1 MNTRADLEKSM
12 FKWLLNV
19 WGVKR
24 PRRFFFLFLIAAGED
39 KRPKGEC
46 FGGTRLSFRD
56 PFPVT

>member
-12 FKWLLNV
+12 FQMVAKCVRGLT
-19 WGVKR
+19 
-24 PRRFFFLFLIAAGED
+24 PPMFFFLFSIAAGED

-46 FGGTRLSFRD
+46 FGGTRLNFRD

>member
-12 FKWLLNV
+12 FKWLLNEGLNAPDV
-19 WGVKR
+19 
-24 PRRFFFLFLIAAGED
+24 FFFLIATGED

-46 FGGTRLSFRD
+46 FGGTRLNFRD

>member
-12 FKWLLNV
+12 FKWLLN
-19 WGVKR
+19 
-24 PRRFFFLFLIAAGED
+24 FFFLFLIAAGED

-46 FGGTRLSFRD
+46 FGGTRLNFRD